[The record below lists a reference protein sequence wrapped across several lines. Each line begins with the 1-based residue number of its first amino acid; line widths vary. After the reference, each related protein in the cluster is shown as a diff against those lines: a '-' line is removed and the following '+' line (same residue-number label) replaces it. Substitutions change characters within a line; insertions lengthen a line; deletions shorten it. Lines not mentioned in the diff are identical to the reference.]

1 MSLLQNKFYGF
12 CVADLFDY
20 QSECHC
26 PKTDSYCIHQSKE
39 FDYQSECH
47 CSKTRLCISGPVAG
61 LTTSQNV
68 TAPKR
73 AYQLVTGI
81 DGLTTSQ
88 NVTAPKPLVVVDGAH
103 EV

>member
-1 MSLLQNKFYGF
+1 MSLLQNLRRIDIPG
-12 CVADLFDY
+12 
-20 QSECHC
+20 H
-26 PKTDSYCIHQSKE
+26 E
-39 FDYQSECH
+39 FDYQPECH

-88 NVTAPKPLVVVDGAH
+88 NVTAPKLGWFLTVRRISLTTSQNVTAPKLELSPMEFYRV
-103 EV
+103 